1 MELPLFLRRLKGR
14 LEAPE
19 RGAATFTVTL
29 RDFLVV
35 SHAVPAERARPHVPA
50 GLPLDTRP
58 DPQTGESLAFVQTTC
73 FFNDNL
79 HWSPLGEGGP
89 GLSYHQSTYRILV
102 KRGER
107 RGAFFLRTF
116 AGTSESF
123 AAQRAIARE
132 VDYAPFVVH
141 VAGDPVQARYEA
153 YTVRAI
159 GERGQTA
166 LDVRA
171 GTIPVSPL
179 FTDGNDAAFFLT
191 QREEGY
197 FHAAARGVSLMP
209 VEHAPMHPVSAEL
222 VAARL
227 TLWTDELN
235 VLEKDDLLRPVSVL
249 IQPSIVFTTFP
260 PRPVSLSV

>member
-1 MELPLFLRRLKGR
+1 MELPSFLRRLKGR

-29 RDFLVV
+29 RDFLIV
-35 SHAVPAERARPHVPA
+35 SHAVPAERARAHVPA

-58 DPQTGESLAFVQTTC
+58 DPQTGEPLAFLQTTC

-79 HWSPLGEGGP
+79 HWSPLGGRGP

-102 KRGER
+102 KQGER
-107 RGAFFLRTF
+107 RGAFFLRTYV
-116 AGTSESF
+116 GTSESF

-132 VDYAPFVVH
+132 VDYAPFAVH
-141 VAGDPVQARYEA
+141 VAGDPVQGRYDA

-159 GERGQTA
+159 SERGQTA

-171 GTIPVSPL
+171 GAAPVNSL
-179 FTDGNDAAFFLT
+179 FTDANDEAFFLT

-197 FHAAARGVSLMP
+197 FHAPTGRVGLMP
-209 VEHAPMHPVSAEL
+209 VEHAPMHPARAAEL
-222 VAARL
+222 IAARL
-227 TLWTDELN
+227 KLWTDDLAL
-235 VLEKDDLLRPVSVL
+235 LEKDDLLRPVSVL
-249 IQPSIVFTTFP
+249 IQPNVVFTTFP
-260 PRPVSLSV
+260 PRPASL

>member
-1 MELPLFLRRLKGR
+1 MELPSFLRRLKNR
-14 LEAPE
+14 LEAPG
-19 RGAATFTVTL
+19 RGAATATVTL
-29 RDFLVV
+29 RDFLVIT
-35 SHAVPAERARPHVPA
+35 HAVPEARVRPHVPV

-58 DPQTGESLAFVQTTC
+58 DPQTGEPLAFVQTTC

-79 HWSPLGEGGP
+79 HWSPLGERGP

-107 RGAFFLRTF
+107 RGAFFLRTYV
-116 AGTSESF
+116 GTSESF

-132 VDYAPFVVH
+132 VDYAPFAVH
-141 VAGDPVQARYEA
+141 VAGDPVRARYDA

-171 GTIPVSPL
+171 GTVPVAPL
-179 FTDGNDAAFFLT
+179 FPDGNDEAFFLT

-197 FHAAARGVSLMP
+197 FHAATGGVGLMP
-209 VEHAPMHPVSAEL
+209 VEHAPMRPIAAEL

-227 TLWTDELN
+227 TLWTDDLS

-249 IQPSIVFTTFP
+249 IQPFVVFTTFP
-260 PRPVSLSV
+260 PRPASL